1 MGRLPSDNP
10 KKNRF
15 EIRLTDEELQFV
27 DFIAFQ
33 LGISRT
39 RAILDSIESKYFQLC
54 EYLEENPHRRK

>member
-15 EIRLTDEELQFV
+15 EIRLTDEELNNV
-27 DFIAFQ
+27 DFIAYQ

-39 RAILDSIESKYFQLC
+39 QAILDSVESKYFQLC
-54 EYLEENPHRRK
+54 EYLQENPHRRK